1 MKINCIACGYTITL
15 DDDVYSDYESQVKC
29 FTCKSMLEIKTEEGK
44 LRSIRRVAQIKPD
57 PDRQPIA
64 QL

>member
-1 MKINCIACGYTITL
+1 MKINCLSCGYSLTL

-29 FTCKSMLEIKTEEGK
+29 FVCSAILEIKTEEGK
-44 LRSIRRVAQIKPD
+44 LRSVRQVEQTKPNTD
-57 PDRQPIA
+57 QQSIS